1 MKDIIKNNN
10 FTINLIEEFVYM
22 PTIKNADKTVSF
34 GFYKPKNKK
43 KPFQTIEANTTK
55 ESNKSKL
62 FDKNKN
68 KKNKVERKNLIDTK
82 YDNHKSIDI
91 KELQEIKV
99 CIFGSSSSSSQH
111 SQISISSLSCQST
124 YTNVT

>member
-1 MKDIIKNNN
+1 
-10 FTINLIEEFVYM
+10 M

-91 KELQEIKV
+91 KHSEQKKNKEFKIK
-99 CIFGSSSSSSQH
+99 FK
-111 SQISISSLSCQST
+111 
-124 YTNVT
+124 